1 MYFWH
6 ILWFLTCIVEIPL
19 FLASSTNP
27 RIFFWIWKNHFVCKS
42 EWNSKWTTLSWS
54 SFARNSSQY
63 IFLSCSLY
71 MLASH
76 ADGLRGSSPTPN
88 AWRNPKNV
96 CVGGYIYVFE
106 KKKNQN
112 INHSRPD
119 SPTTLSLH
127 PFHPII
133 KPEKSNYGE
142 ISQERRFKGFKGGFP
157 ISTNYSL
164 RKQKTFTHVHVNK
177 IEAIHEVSRC
187 VYVYSRS
194 SMHCLCFIY
203 ARKIYLR
210 THVNWLDSVNP
221 PYKGI
226 REKEKHHFH
235 RYPFTTHQLLFESFT
250 SFLWLVKLKLHVL
263 GFIFWLKISKLPTS
277 I

>member
-1 MYFWH
+1 MCLKKKKKYRTSIIH
-6 ILWFLTCIVEIPL
+6 GQILPQ
-19 FLASSTNP
+19 
-27 RIFFWIWKNHFVCKS
+27 HFH
-42 EWNSKWTTLSWS
+42 
-54 SFARNSSQY
+54 Y
-63 IFLSCSLY
+63 IHFTQLI
-71 MLASH
+71 
-76 ADGLRGSSPTPN
+76 DQ
-88 AWRNPKNV
+88 RNPAT
-96 CVGGYIYVFE
+96 E
-106 KKKNQN
+106 KYHKKDG
-112 INHSRPD
+112 SR
-119 SPTTLSLH
+119 TLKVDFQSRL
-127 PFHPII
+127 I
-133 KPEKSNYGE
+133 
-142 ISQERRFKGFKGGFP
+142 
-157 ISTNYSL
+157 YSL